1 MKVAIVT
8 GAGRGI
14 GRTIAASLS
23 KAGYKLVLNYRSN
36 VAELESFVQEI
47 GATAVLVQGDISNFD
62 DAEKLVQA
70 AVENYGRLDLLV
82 NNAGITKDVL
92 LLRMS
97 EEDFDSVNTTNLKGT
112 FNCSKHAAKIMFK
125 QRSGSIINISSVVG
139 ITGNI
144 GQSNYAASKAGVIGF
159 TKAVARELAP
169 RGVRVNA
176 VAPGF
181 IATAMTEVIPEE
193 AKKAM
198 LQNIP
203 MGKFGEPEDVA
214 NVVLFLAS
222 DEAKYI
228 TGQVISVNGGMAM

>member
-14 GRTIAASLS
+14 GRSIATALA
-23 KAGYKLVLNYRSN
+23 KDGYTLVLNYRSN
-36 VAELESFVQEI
+36 RAELESFVSEI
-47 GATAVLVQGDISNFD
+47 GAEATLVQGDVTSHS
-62 DAEKLVQA
+62 DAENLVKA
-70 AVENYGRLDLLV
+70 AVETYGRLDLLI
-82 NNAGITKDVL
+82 NNAGITRDTL

-97 EEDFDSVNTTNLKGT
+97 EEDFDTVTETNLKGT
-112 FNCSKHAAKIMFK
+112 FNCSKHAAKVMFK
-125 QRSGSIINISSVVG
+125 QRSGVIINISSVVG

-159 TKAVARELAP
+159 TKAAARELAP

-181 IATAMTEVIPEE
+181 IATQMTDVIHEDI
-193 AKKAM
+193 KKAT

-203 MGKFGEPEDVA
+203 MGKFGEAEDVA
-214 NVVLFLAS
+214 NVILFLAS
-222 DEAKYI
+222 EKAKYI
-228 TGQVISVNGGMAM
+228 TGQVIQVDGGMAM

>member
-23 KAGYKLVLNYRSN
+23 SAGYSLVLNYRSN

-62 DAEKLVQA
+62 DAEKLVKA
-70 AVENYGRLDLLV
+70 AIENYGRLDLLV

-92 LLRMS
+92 LVRMS

-112 FNCSKHAAKIMFK
+112 FNCSKHAAKVMFK

-139 ITGNI
+139 LMGNI

-181 IATAMTEVIPEE
+181 IETAMTEVIPEE

-203 MGKFGEPEDVA
+203 LGRFGEPEDVA

-222 DEAKYI
+222 DAAKYI
-228 TGQVISVNGGMAM
+228 TGQVISVNGGMVM

>member
-14 GRTIAASLS
+14 GRSIATALA
-23 KAGYKLVLNYRSN
+23 KDGYTLVLNYRSN
-36 VAELESFVQEI
+36 KAELESFVTEI
-47 GATAVLVQGDISNFD
+47 GATATLVQGDVCNFD
-62 DAEKLVQA
+62 DAENLVKA
-70 AVENYGRLDLLV
+70 AVETYGRLDLLV
-82 NNAGITKDVL
+82 NNAGITKDTL

-97 EEDFDSVNTTNLKGT
+97 EEDFDSVTNTNLKGT
-112 FNCSKHAAKIMFK
+112 FNCSKHAAKVMFK

-181 IATAMTEVIPEE
+181 IATQMTEVIHEDI
-193 AKKAM
+193 KKAT

-203 MGKFGEPEDVA
+203 MGKFGDAEDVA
-214 NVVLFLAS
+214 NLILFLAS
-222 DEAKYI
+222 DNAKYI
-228 TGQVISVNGGMAM
+228 TGQVIQVDGGMAM

>member
-14 GRTIAASLS
+14 GRSIATALA
-23 KAGYKLVLNYRSN
+23 KDGYTLVLNYRSN
-36 VAELESFVQEI
+36 RAELESFVSEI
-47 GATAVLVQGDISNFD
+47 GAEVTLVQGDVTSHS
-62 DAEKLVQA
+62 DAENLVKA
-70 AVENYGRLDLLV
+70 AVETYGRLDLLI
-82 NNAGITKDVL
+82 NNAGITRDTL

-97 EEDFDSVNTTNLKGT
+97 EEDFDAVTETNLKGT
-112 FNCSKHAAKIMFK
+112 FNCSKHAAKVMFK
-125 QRSGSIINISSVVG
+125 QRSGVIINISSVVG

-159 TKAVARELAP
+159 TKAAARELAP

-181 IATAMTEVIPEE
+181 IATQMTDVIHEDI
-193 AKKAM
+193 KKAT

-203 MGKFGEPEDVA
+203 MGKFGEAEDVA
-214 NVVLFLAS
+214 NVILFLAS
-222 DEAKYI
+222 EKAKYI
-228 TGQVISVNGGMAM
+228 TGQVIQVDGGMAM

>member
-14 GRTIAASLS
+14 GRSIATALA
-23 KAGYKLVLNYRSN
+23 KDGYTLVLNYRSN
-36 VAELESFVQEI
+36 RAELESFVSEI
-47 GATAVLVQGDISNFD
+47 GAEATLVQGDVTSHS
-62 DAEKLVQA
+62 DAENLVKA
-70 AVENYGRLDLLV
+70 AVETYGRLDLLI
-82 NNAGITKDVL
+82 NNAGITRDTL

-97 EEDFDSVNTTNLKGT
+97 EEDFDAVTETNLKGT
-112 FNCSKHAAKIMFK
+112 FNCSKHAAKVMFK
-125 QRSGSIINISSVVG
+125 QRSGVIINISSVVG

-159 TKAVARELAP
+159 TKAAARELAP

-181 IATAMTEVIPEE
+181 IATQMTDVIHEDI
-193 AKKAM
+193 KKAT

-203 MGKFGEPEDVA
+203 MGKFGEAEDVA
-214 NVVLFLAS
+214 NVILFLAS
-222 DEAKYI
+222 EKAKYI
-228 TGQVISVNGGMAM
+228 TGQVIQVDGGMAM

>member
-1 MKVAIVT
+1 M
-8 GAGRGI
+8 
-14 GRTIAASLS
+14 LF
-23 KAGYKLVLNYRSN
+23 RS
-36 VAELESFVQEI
+36 
-47 GATAVLVQGDISNFD
+47 
-62 DAEKLVQA
+62 
-70 AVENYGRLDLLV
+70 
-82 NNAGITKDVL
+82 
-92 LLRMS
+92 
-97 EEDFDSVNTTNLKGT
+97 
-112 FNCSKHAAKIMFK
+112 
-125 QRSGSIINISSVVG
+125 
-139 ITGNI
+139 
-144 GQSNYAASKAGVIGF
+144 
-159 TKAVARELAP
+159 VARELAP

-181 IATAMTEVIPEE
+181 IATAMTDVIPEE